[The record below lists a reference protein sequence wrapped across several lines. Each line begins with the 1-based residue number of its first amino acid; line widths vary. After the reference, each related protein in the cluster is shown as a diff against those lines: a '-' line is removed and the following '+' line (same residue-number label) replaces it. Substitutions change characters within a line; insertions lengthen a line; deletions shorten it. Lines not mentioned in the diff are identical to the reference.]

1 MSYSQ
6 NKEEEVILRFFKGRT
21 GTFLDI
27 GANDGETLSNTRA
40 LALNGWFG
48 VCVEPSPKAFDK
60 LHELYKKSPVQCI
73 QVAISDFCGVTEF
86 HESGEHLGKGDCALL
101 STIVKSELKRWNGT
115 ESFTLSQTSVVDFKG
130 FLAKSIYSKF
140 DFISIDAEGVDLKIL
155 KQIDF
160 NALQTKMVCVEW
172 NSKQKQQYLDVM
184 IPFGFRL
191 VHENYEN
198 LIFVKV

>member
-6 NKEEEVILRFFKGRT
+6 NKEEEAILRFFKDT
-21 GTFLDI
+21 KGTFLDI
-27 GANDGETLSNTRA
+27 GANDGETLSNTRQ
-40 LALNGWFG
+40 LALNGWSG

-115 ESFTLSQTSVVDFKG
+115 ESFTLSSTSVVDFEG
-130 FLAKSIYSKF
+130 LLARSAYSRF

-160 NALQTKMVCVEW
+160 DKLKTKMVCVEW
-172 NSKQKQQYLDVM
+172 NSKQKQSYLDVM
-184 IPFGFRL
+184 TPYGFRL
-191 VHENYEN
+191 YHENFEN
-198 LIFVKV
+198 LIFVR